1 MNTITFAQ
9 LLLAVSIP
17 TVVSLVG
24 ILFNQSAIRRVED
37 KLDTFKD
44 QMYAEFKEFYKT
56 LGQHD
61 AQIETLKEGKH

>member
-24 ILFNQSAIRRVED
+24 IIFNQSAIRRVED
-37 KLDTFKD
+37 KLDGFKD
-44 QMYAEFKEFYKT
+44 QMFAEFKEFYKT

-61 AQIETLKEGKH
+61 AQIEVLKEGKQ